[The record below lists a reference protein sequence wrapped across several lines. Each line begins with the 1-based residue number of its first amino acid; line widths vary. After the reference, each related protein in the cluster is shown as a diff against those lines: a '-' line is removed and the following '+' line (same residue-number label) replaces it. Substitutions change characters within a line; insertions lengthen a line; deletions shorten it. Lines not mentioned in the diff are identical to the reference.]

1 VRRREFITL
10 LGSAAATWPLAARAQ
25 QAVNPVIGYLYSGWR
40 EPSAGYT
47 AAFRRGLSELGYTEG
62 RNVTIEYRYAD
73 GQFDRLPELAADL
86 ARRKVAVMLTPGDA
100 AALAAKAAT
109 TTIPIVFT
117 VGTDPVTSGLV
128 AGLNRPGGNAT
139 GVSQLGVTVV
149 PKVLGLLHQL
159 VPTAVNIGALAN
171 PNYVNSERRLSQAA
185 EAARTLGVQLHILP
199 ASNDRELD
207 MAFAAVPRLQIG
219 ALVIISDIGF
229 MQSRTDQIVALA
241 ARHSIPAIYDRRLSV
256 AAGGLMSY
264 DTPLTDA
271 YRIAGSYVGQIL
283 SGRKPSE
290 LPVQQS
296 TKVELIIN
304 LKTAKALGI
313 AIPPMLLALADEV
326 IE

>member
-1 VRRREFITL
+1 MRRRDLIAG
-10 LGSAAATWPLAARAQ
+10 LGASVATWPLAASAQ
-25 QAVNPVIGYLYSGWR
+25 QVTNPVIGYLYSGWR
-40 EPSAGYT
+40 EPSADYT
-47 AAFRRGLSELGYTEG
+47 AAFRQGLSELGYAEG
-62 RNVTIEYRYAD
+62 RNVAIEYRYAD
-73 GQFDRLPELAADL
+73 GQFDRLPAMAAELVH
-86 ARRKVAVMLTPGDA
+86 RKVAVILTPGDA

-117 VGTDPVTSGLV
+117 VGTDPVATGLV
-128 AGLNRPGGNAT
+128 ASLNRPGGNAT

-149 PKVLGLLHQL
+149 PKLLGLFHQL

-199 ASNDRELD
+199 ARDDRELD
-207 MAFAAVPRLQIG
+207 MAFAAVPRLKIG
-219 ALVIISDIGF
+219 ALVVISDIGF

-241 ARHSIPAIYDRRLSV
+241 ARHSIPAIYDRRISV

-271 YRIAGSYVGQIL
+271 YRIAGSYVGRIL
-283 SGRKPSE
+283 SGQKPAD

-304 LKTAKALGI
+304 LKTAKVLGI
-313 AIPPMLLALADEV
+313 TIPPTLLALADEV